1 MRKNDIPT
9 PSTSLQGPSS
19 SSVVPTGTPASL
31 HIRRLASKVVVSLF
45 STLFL
50 FLSTVSTAFAQ
61 AGLENPLNSS
71 FSTIPAFIAGALKVL
86 VIVSLPIIALFI
98 VVSGFMFIFARG
110 NSSKLEEAKKNFVY
124 VIIGALLILGAWVIA
139 TLIGGTV
146 TQLVGN

>member
-1 MRKNDIPT
+1 M
-9 PSTSLQGPSS
+9 STQKTIRTILLRVSAASGA
-19 SSVVPTGTPASL
+19 VAMFAVPY
-31 HIRRLASKVVVSLF
+31 LARAADCS
-45 STLFL
+45 
-50 FLSTVSTAFAQ
+50 
-61 AGLENPLNSS
+61 AGLCNPLNSN

-86 VIVSLPIIALFI
+86 VIVALPIITLFL
-98 VVSGFMFIFARG
+98 VVAGFMFVFARG